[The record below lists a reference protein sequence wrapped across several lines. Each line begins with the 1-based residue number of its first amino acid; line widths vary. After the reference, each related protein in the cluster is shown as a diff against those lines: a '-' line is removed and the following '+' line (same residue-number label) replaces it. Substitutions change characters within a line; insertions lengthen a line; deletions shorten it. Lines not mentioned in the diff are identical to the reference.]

1 MGFAMA
7 SVSVG
12 RNGFPLNL
20 EKTPATGSRGV
31 VTSNHPMAS
40 AAGAQVLLEGG
51 NAVDAAIAT
60 LFALTVVEPM
70 MVGVLGGGVG
80 HIRMADGRHAVM
92 DGLST
97 APAAAT
103 PTMYTPRTDVPPEE
117 REVEGRTNAIGPL
130 SVAVPASLRAW
141 AQTLE
146 RFGTWSL
153 ADVMAPAIHLA
164 ANGFRVTP
172 YLSDCIGDAAADL
185 ARDADLAARFL
196 PGGVK
201 RAAGERLV
209 QGAYA
214 ETLRAIAQGGPDVL
228 HDGALGG
235 LVADALTAGGGI
247 ITRDDLRASRPIER
261 APIGAPYR
269 GYEVFAPPPPASA
282 GVHVAQMLN
291 VLDGFDVARMGF
303 GTVDSWHLVAEVLKM
318 AFADRAVATA
328 DPDFVTVPVEKL
340 TSRGYADLRRA
351 EIDMAR
357 AQQWAA
363 HPLLGE
369 SNCTT
374 HVTVADAAGNIVAT
388 TQTINALFGARIAIP
403 GTGLIANN
411 YMHNFDPR
419 PGLAL
424 SVQPGKRVYTS
435 MAPTIALK
443 DGKPVFALGL
453 PGGLKIFPSAFQAV
467 LNLIDHAMTLQQAVE
482 APRIWTQGLALEL
495 EPAVPDAVAAALAAR
510 GHAVRRVATIGG
522 GMNGITFNGD
532 GTMTGA
538 ACWRADGSVVA
549 LGGGLARAGVRF
561 VLETGKPV

>member
-1 MGFAMA
+1 MSKVMK
-7 SVSVG
+7 VG
-12 RNGFPLNL
+12 RNGFALTC
-20 EKTPATGSRGV
+20 EKAPASGSRGV
-31 VTSNHPMAS
+31 VASNHPMAS
-40 AAGAQVLLEGG
+40 AAGARVLLEGG

-103 PTMYTPRTDVPPEE
+103 PTMYTPRTDMPPEE
-117 REVEGRTNAIGPL
+117 REVEGRTNAIGAL

-141 AQTLE
+141 AETLA
-146 RFGTWSL
+146 RFGSWSL
-153 ADVMAPAIHLA
+153 ADVMAPAIQLA
-164 ANGFRVTP
+164 AEGFRVTP

-196 PGGVK
+196 PGGTK
-201 RAAGERLV
+201 LAAGRRFI

-214 ETLRAIAQGGPDVL
+214 ETLRAIAKEGPDLL

-235 LVADALTAGGGI
+235 LVADALARAGGI
-247 ITRDDLRASRPIER
+247 VTRADLASSRPIER
-261 APIGAPYR
+261 APIHGSYR
-269 GYEVFAPPPPASA
+269 GFDVFAPPPPASA

-291 VLDGFDVARMGF
+291 VLEGFDVAAMGF
-303 GTVDSWHLVAEVLKM
+303 GTADSWHLVAEALKM

-328 DPDFVTVPVEKL
+328 DPDFVHVPVELL
-340 TSRGYADLRRA
+340 TSRRYADLRRA

-357 AQQWAA
+357 AKAWTA
-363 HPLLGE
+363 HPSLGE

-388 TQTINALFGARIAIP
+388 TQTINALFGARMAIP

-443 DGKPVFALGL
+443 DGKPAFALGL
-453 PGGLKIFPSAFQAV
+453 PGGLRIFPSAFQAV
-467 LNLIDHAMTLQQAVE
+467 LNLIDHGMTLQQAVE

-495 EPAVPDAVAAALAAR
+495 EPGVPAEVAAALAAR
-510 GHAVRRVATIGG
+510 GHTIKRAPTLGG
-522 GMNGITFNGD
+522 GMNGIAFHDD

-561 VLETGKPV
+561 VLETATTPSA